1 MGQDAQQ
8 ITGHQVEAAQEVL
21 VAQAVSAATA
31 AVEYVLYTS

>member
-8 ITGHQVEAAQEVL
+8 ITVLQVAVAQEVL